1 MRLVSILAPGVLPE
15 ICIEPLGSLRAPS
28 SRASTRQP
36 PAEPLEREPRAGHER
51 TGAARVQ
58 PAIGRTSAS
67 LPSADREPDV
77 PIAVTSAWGRR
88 QPRSTSPHEQTA
100 FTAYLMSMNFSAQ
113 RTLHSAASLF
123 SAGLT
128 VVPFSAIVVA
138 APITTVTAGM
148 PMRMGG
154 SHFDSTQWLRH
165 FGTNCY
171 HEHGS
176 SGLLGTHNVTFAEHE
191 LTSDDDIFARCYE
204 QFSTRCAAGARTS
217 ECGAIVVPASPHD
230 RTRHKP
236 SLRAHECWLHR
247 GPLVLVNCRRDR
259 RFTTYVAS
267 GAAESHAGGGS
278 HGGGSKLNTSYP
290 APAQPDSNSSSSS
303 SSSSSSAALP
313 GYHGGSHTQL
323 AVWEHIASTSD
334 GSDDDYH
341 LIVEDDVSRHPAL
354 RPGLVIPALSQAA
367 RLAAAAD
374 HPFFYVGV
382 CDLPAS
388 WRNHQLIYE
397 RVTQLDAQPFDEE
410 DRGGSGGGG
419 GSDSSTPSDGS
430 SRSRSSDGGSSGSGS
445 SSGGAVTRNIPPPM
459 VLARVAGSCAHA
471 YAVRR
476 RTIRSMINLARSC
489 LPGCVAMDQVLTRI
503 AATLGGV
510 YVPGINL
517 TAPSGPRA
525 FGLYY
530 QDRKLFPSVTTS
542 KVELRMRR
550 CDRECK
556 PGKIRHWL
564 GKEAVSL
571 DSRAN
576 GAAMP

>member
-100 FTAYLMSMNFSAQ
+100 FTAYLMSMNFSAH

-259 RFTTYVAS
+259 RFTTYVAA
-267 GAAESHAGGGS
+267 GAADDPCGKAVGKGASLALASRGQPYR
-278 HGGGSKLNTSYP
+278 TSATTRLAASLTAPLPRLACNVSADRQRWP
-290 APAQPDSNSSSSS
+290 AEP
-303 SSSSSSAALP
+303 
-313 GYHGGSHTQL
+313 
-323 AVWEHIASTSD
+323 ASTSL
-334 GSDDDYH
+334 SVAS
-341 LIVEDDVSRHPAL
+341 ISRLGTPAAL
-354 RPGLVIPALSQAA
+354 KDEVQVWASQPG
-367 RLAAAAD
+367 RLHQHTAIL
-374 HPFFYVGV
+374 HQSWRS
-382 CDLPAS
+382 CDLPERQAV
-388 WRNHQLIYE
+388 WRE
-397 RVTQLDAQPFDEE
+397 
-410 DRGGSGGGG
+410 
-419 GSDSSTPSDGS
+419 
-430 SRSRSSDGGSSGSGS
+430 
-445 SSGGAVTRNIPPPM
+445 
-459 VLARVAGSCAHA
+459 
-471 YAVRR
+471 
-476 RTIRSMINLARSC
+476 
-489 LPGCVAMDQVLTRI
+489 
-503 AATLGGV
+503 
-510 YVPGINL
+510 
-517 TAPSGPRA
+517 
-525 FGLYY
+525 
-530 QDRKLFPSVTTS
+530 
-542 KVELRMRR
+542 R
-550 CDRECK
+550 CDRILPAGWVLWLWTDDDNRNLIKDEF
-556 PGKIRHWL
+556 PGFLRIYDGMNTHIKRVDAVRGFRASFRDRTL
-564 GKEAVSL
+564 SGGKHTHTY
-571 DSRAN
+571 R
-576 GAAMP
+576 P